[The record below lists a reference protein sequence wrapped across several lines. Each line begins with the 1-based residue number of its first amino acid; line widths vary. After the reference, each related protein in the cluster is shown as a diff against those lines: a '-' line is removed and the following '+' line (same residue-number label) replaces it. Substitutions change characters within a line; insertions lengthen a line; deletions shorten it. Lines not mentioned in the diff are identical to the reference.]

1 MFTQRSSHSVSRRAA
16 LAGLGAG
23 SLGLALAAPTRQTA
37 AESASLGDHTLTGA
51 WLVSLPGGVAPAHFS
66 ADGTVLLACP
76 TCEQNAAGQ
85 IIYSTSALGTWES
98 AGDRAGSVNVL
109 QVLTDS
115 AGAFVGTRS
124 LLWNPE
130 VSEDGHSFLG
140 DGATMRVY
148 LRDSTNTVIAI
159 RGEDGDLPPLSGV
172 RMSPGSHGFPAP
184 TGSPAEQ

>member
-1 MFTQRSSHSVSRRAA
+1 MFIQRSSHPVSRRAA

-37 AESASLGDHTLTGA
+37 AESSSLADHALTGA
-51 WLVSLPGGVAPAHFS
+51 WLVTLPGGVAPSFFG

-85 IIYSTSALGTWES
+85 IVYSTSAMGTWES
-98 AGDRAGSVNVL
+98 AGDHGGYVNVV
-109 QVLTDS
+109 QVLTGS
-115 AGAFVGTRS
+115 SGGFMGTRS
-124 LLWNPE
+124 LLWYPE
-130 VSEDGHSFLG
+130 VSEDGQSFLG

-159 RGEDGDLPPLSGV
+159 RGEDGDLPPLAGV
-172 RMSPGSHGFPAP
+172 RMSPGSQGFPAP
-184 TGSPAEQ
+184 AGSPAEQ